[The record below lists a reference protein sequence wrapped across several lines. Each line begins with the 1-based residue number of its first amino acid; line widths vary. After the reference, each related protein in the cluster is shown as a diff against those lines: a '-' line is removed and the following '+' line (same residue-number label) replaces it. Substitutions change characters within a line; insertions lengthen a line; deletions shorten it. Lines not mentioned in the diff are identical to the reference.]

1 MSESSVRRG
10 SLFWRRFRR
19 NRLALVAVGV
29 IAALVLA
36 ALVGPLVWTWP
47 ASAIDTQAFLVPP
60 SWTHPFGTT
69 RAGQDVLALTLNG
82 LGKSLL
88 IGLLAALVSTA
99 LAAVV
104 GASAAYLGGWYERA
118 MLWIVDLLLVIPA
131 FFLIAIVVRSTEASW
146 PVLAVLLAAFAWPVS
161 ARVVRTMS
169 LSLRERQYVM
179 AARFAGLS
187 PARII
192 FAHLLPNV
200 GSLLIV
206 DLTLGIGYAIL
217 AEAGLSYFG
226 FGVQTPDTSL
236 GTLISEGS
244 LMIDTFGWVF
254 FAPAS
259 VLVVLVLCV
268 NAVGDGLRDA
278 LDPTSTAGGRA

>member
-1 MSESSVRRG
+1 MSEQLSRRG
-10 SLFWRRFRR
+10 VLLWRRFRR
-19 NRLALVAVGV
+19 NRAALIALGGIAVLVVVAV
-29 IAALVLA
+29 L
-36 ALVGPLVWTWP
+36 GPLLWRWP
-47 ASAIDTQAFLVPP
+47 ASVIDPTAFLAPP
-60 SWTHPFGTT
+60 SWVHPFGTT
-69 RAGQDVLALTLNG
+69 RAGQDVLALTMNG

-88 IGLLAALVSTA
+88 IGV
-99 LAAVV
+99 LAAVVSTGLAAIV
-104 GASAAYLGGWYERA
+104 GASAAYVGGWFERV
-118 MLWIVDLLLVIPA
+118 MLWVVDLLLVIPA
-131 FFLIAIVVRSTEASW
+131 FFLIAIVVRATASSW
-146 PVLAVLLAAFAWPVS
+146 LVLAVLLAAFAWPVS

-187 PARII
+187 AGRII
-192 FAHLLPNV
+192 FRHLLPNV

-226 FGVQTPDTSL
+226 FGVQPPDTSL

-244 LMIDTFGWVF
+244 LMIDTYGWVF
-254 FAPAS
+254 FAPAL
-259 VLVVLVLCV
+259 VLVALVLCV

-278 LDPTSTAGGRA
+278 LDPTSSAGGRA